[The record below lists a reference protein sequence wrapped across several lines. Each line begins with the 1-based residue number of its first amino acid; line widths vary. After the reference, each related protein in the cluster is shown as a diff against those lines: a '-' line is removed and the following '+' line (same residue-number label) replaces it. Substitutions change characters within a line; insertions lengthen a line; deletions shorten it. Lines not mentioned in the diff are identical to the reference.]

1 MKDGVP
7 MAKRILIVDDDRAIA
22 DLLTQAL
29 SAEGYETSE
38 TTQSLRFYDA
48 VREHQPDLILLD
60 MLMPYLNGDDE
71 LQLMQMDPEIE
82 RPPVIVVTA
91 HPEVTRNEQE
101 LRRLGVVDIVI
112 KPFDLNALVRLV
124 RQTIGEP
131 QGVAR

>member
-1 MKDGVP
+1 

-29 SAEGYETSE
+29 SAEGYETNE